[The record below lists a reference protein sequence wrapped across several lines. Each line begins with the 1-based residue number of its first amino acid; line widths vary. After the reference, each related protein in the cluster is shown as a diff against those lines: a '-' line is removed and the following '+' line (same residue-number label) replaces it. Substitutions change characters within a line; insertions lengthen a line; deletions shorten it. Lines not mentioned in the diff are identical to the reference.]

1 MRGSKL
7 YVGNL
12 SQYVNEADLK
22 KLFIPYGQVED
33 VKIVQ
38 EKGFAFVEM
47 SSEAEAEEALTALN
61 NQIVKNKA
69 IHVNEAWPEKERQS
83 RGYRSS

>member
-12 SQYVNEADLK
+12 SQYVNEAELK
-22 KLFIPYGQVED
+22 KLFIPFGQVED

-38 EKGFAFVEM
+38 GKGFGFVEM
-47 SSEAEAEEALTALN
+47 SSEAEAIEAQTALN
-61 NQIVKNKA
+61 NTIVKNKP

-83 RGYRSS
+83 RGFRSS